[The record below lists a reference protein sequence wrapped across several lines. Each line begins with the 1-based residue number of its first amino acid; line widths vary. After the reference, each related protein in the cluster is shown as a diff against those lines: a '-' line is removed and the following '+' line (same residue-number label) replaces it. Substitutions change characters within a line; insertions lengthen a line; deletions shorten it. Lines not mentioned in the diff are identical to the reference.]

1 MSEIKV
7 NKISPATGTAFT
19 LGDSGDTFTVPSGA
33 TITNSGTAT
42 GFGGG
47 KILQVQFVEKTDS
60 FTSNAAT
67 ATLITGMTVDITPTA
82 TTSKIFVL
90 VHAQGSQ
97 HPGSNN
103 MFCTL
108 QRDST
113 PIHIGDASSSRQRA
127 TFQLHTNNLGWT
139 ASGGCAF
146 LDPNTP
152 ADTTTAIT
160 YKLMGQSENA
170 SVYWHINRS
179 HNDSD
184 SNLHGRLASSI
195 TLIELG
201 PN

>member
-1 MSEIKV
+1 MSGIVGGMNLRSSGLV
-7 NKISPATGTAFT
+7 NLGSAADGQIFTGTGVG
-19 LGDSGDTFTVPSGA
+19 LPV
-33 TITNSGTAT
+33 
-42 GFGGG
+42 GFEAAAGGG
-47 KILQVQFVEKTDS
+47 KVLQRQSVEKVDS
-60 FTSNAAT
+60 FTSTAAT
-67 ATLITGMTVDITPTA
+67 ATLITGLTVDITPTA
-82 TTSKIFVL
+82 TTSKILVL
-90 VHAQGSQ
+90 VTAQGSQ

-127 TFQLHTNNLGWT
+127 TFQLHTSNLGWT
-139 ASGGCAF
+139 ASGGCVF

-152 ADTTTAIT
+152 GDTTTAIT
-160 YKLMGQSENA
+160 YKLMGQSENS
-170 SVYWHINRS
+170 SVNWHINRS

-195 TLIELG
+195 ILLEIA